1 MADVSYEIDSNGIA
15 VVTWDLEDRSMN
27 VLNLRSIAEYKEI
40 VEKCI
45 KDDNVKG
52 IVLRSA
58 KDAFIAGADLT
69 SSDVYKRQH
78 QHITLL
84 RQ

>member
-40 VEKCI
+40 IEKCI
-45 KDDNVKG
+45 KDDKVKG
-52 IVLRSA
+52 
-58 KDAFIAGADLT
+58 KE
-69 SSDVYKRQH
+69 
-78 QHITLL
+78 
-84 RQ
+84 

>member
-40 VEKCI
+40 IEKCVDRFESLENRPEELFSI
-45 KDDNVKG
+45 
-52 IVLRSA
+52 R
-58 KDAFIAGADLT
+58 
-69 SSDVYKRQH
+69 
-78 QHITLL
+78 
-84 RQ
+84 

>member
-40 VEKCI
+40 IEKCI
-45 KDDNVKG
+45 KDDLSL
-52 IVLRSA
+52 I
-58 KDAFIAGADLT
+58 
-69 SSDVYKRQH
+69 
-78 QHITLL
+78 HISEPT
-84 RQ
+84 RRM